1 MKKPSPGKPQ
11 KLDRTDHEAQRLLA
25 LRRFGVL
32 DTAPEAIFDNITNA
46 IANIC
51 EVPMALISLVDN
63 DRQWFKSAYGLDVK
77 ETPREI
83 AFCSHAIEDERRLCE
98 VKDVAA
104 DSRFADNPLVVG
116 EPGIRFYAG
125 SPLVSYD
132 GFAIGTLCVLDRV
145 PRELNPHQRAALAAL
160 SDAVIAIMEDR
171 KRLQLVAVDRN
182 AVEDLLQAQLETV
195 RRTSLAQSEFIA
207 HTLARHEHPAAVV
220 FRMLDM
226 VKINRS
232 WAAQLSG
239 EANRDEYSIDEFVSS
254 LETGNDNLRSE
265 KNEIVKF
272 LGKIAETEQGEISEQ
287 PTVRSLCI
295 TQCGRH
301 DNIFVLEIKQGQ

>member
-1 MKKPSPGKPQ
+1 MKKTSTANSQ
-11 KLDRTDHEAQRLLA
+11 NLNRTDHEAQRLLA

-32 DTAPEAIFDNITNA
+32 DTSPEAIFDNITNA

-51 EVPMALISLVDN
+51 EVPMALIRLVDN
-63 DRQWFKSAYGLDVK
+63 DRQWFKSAYGLEVK

-83 AFCSHAIEDERRLCE
+83 AFCAHAIEDESRLYV
-98 VKDVAA
+98 VKDAA
-104 DSRFADNPLVVG
+104 SDSRFADNPLVVG

-125 SPLVSYD
+125 SPLVSYE

-160 SDAVIAIMEDR
+160 SDAVIAIMEER

-182 AVEDLLQAQLETV
+182 AVEDLLQAQLETA
-195 RRTSLAQSEFIA
+195 RRTSSAQSEFIA
-207 HTLARHEHPAAVV
+207 HTLARYEHPAAIV

-232 WAAQLSG
+232 WADKLSG

-254 LETGNDNLRSE
+254 LETGDDRLRRE
-265 KNEIVKF
+265 KNEIAIF
-272 LGKIAETEQGEISEQ
+272 FEMIAEAGQGAIDEH
-287 PTVRSLCI
+287 PTVQGLCI
-295 TQCGRH
+295 TKYGR
-301 DNIFVLEIKQGQ
+301 DDDIFVLELQGQ